1 LYSLKVPGTISASPV
16 TFRDKHKSF
25 FSPCITQFHVYFVH
39 MKSSANQQK
48 NPPFLK
54 VLQKSSLSFLAM
66 APLLLGVIGLVGLFQ
81 IVIKPEM
88 LASLF
93 QGNPLLDSLIGT
105 FTGSVA
111 AGNPIVSY
119 VIGGELLGQGIS
131 LYAVSA
137 FILSWVTLGF
147 IQIPAEVEIF
157 GGRFT
162 LYRNILSFIFCII
175 IAGMTTF
182 TLQIIS

>member
-1 LYSLKVPGTISASPV
+1 MKKKQHKQSGQRPSLW
-16 TFRDKHKSF
+16 
-25 FSPCITQFHVYFVH
+25 
-39 MKSSANQQK
+39 
-48 NPPFLK
+48 K

-81 IVIKPEM
+81 ILVTPMM

-93 QGNPLLDSLIGT
+93 RGNPLVDTLIGT
-105 FTGSVA
+105 LTGAAA
-111 AGNPIVSY
+111 AGNPVVSY
-119 VIGGELLGQGIS
+119 LLGGELLGQGIS

-147 IQIPAEVEIF
+147 IQLPAEIEVF

-162 LYRNILSFIFCII
+162 LYRNILAFVFTML
-175 IAGMTTF
+175 IAVLTTLS
-182 TLQIIS
+182 LQVLS